1 MVLSFL
7 RQLATPGSSNNQN
20 ESSEEHAEDT
30 PLTRSNYKIEIPLV
44 DRKRADA
51 EGCVYALQKYSKKK
65 LRPSVTI
72 RISPMKMLRYPKKSS
87 SGSAR
92 VFGKCI

>member
-1 MVLSFL
+1 MVLLFL

-30 PLTRSNYKIEIPLV
+30 PLIRSNYKIEIPLV

-51 EGCVYALQKYSKKK
+51 EGCVYVPQNIRKNEDEASHSEF
-65 LRPSVTI
+65 RP
-72 RISPMKMLRYPKKSS
+72 
-87 SGSAR
+87 
-92 VFGKCI
+92 